1 MKQLFILLTFF
12 CMATSAL
19 AEKIIVPTQFSTIQ
33 EAIDS
38 SVNGDTVLV
47 MPGIYF
53 ENLKMKGKSIVLT
66 SMFYLNMD
74 KSFISTTIIN
84 GSTPANPDSASC
96 IMMTGKEDS
105 TTVVQGFTL
114 TGGKGTKWKDI
125 HNGLTY
131 REGGGILME
140 FCSAVIQYN
149 YIIDNEAID
158 RSGNMS
164 SAGGGGIRSGDGNP
178 TIINNMFSRNKG
190 RYGAAIVFNYSKGKV
205 KNNIIVD
212 NSGGEDY
219 GGSGIWATGDNNIK
233 HFVQIEN
240 NTIAYNSC
248 KGTGSQA
255 QGKGAVMIFAN
266 KAIMK
271 NNIIWGNVQS
281 SGVSVRTYLGGTID
295 AKYNSVSEVL
305 TGEGNI
311 NGDPLFDSTGYF
323 LKSASPTIDAGE
335 NLVDYRDLADP
346 ADTTLPLAPA
356 QGTRRN
362 DMGAYGGPRPMIA
375 MTDLVLGR
383 EKVEM
388 KSNAQIVFPNP
399 VEGILHFKLKGNESV
414 KYLELLSIDSK
425 KTTSILA
432 KDIIQNGNIIEI
444 DIHSYPAGAYILTVY
459 TSSDKVYNDKVLFQ

>member
-1 MKQLFILLTFF
+1 MKQLYILFTFICLTSS
-12 CMATSAL
+12 TL
-19 AEKIIVPTQFSTIQ
+19 AEKIIVPTKFSTIQ
-33 EAIDS
+33 QAIDS

-66 SMFYLNMD
+66 SMFYLDMD
-74 KSFISTTIIN
+74 KSYISTTVIN
-84 GSTPANPDSASC
+84 GSIPTNPDSASC

-158 RSGNMS
+158 RSGGMS

-178 TIINNMFSRNKG
+178 TIINNLFSRNKG

-205 KNNIIVD
+205 KNNIITD

-219 GGSGIWATGDNNIK
+219 GGSAVWVTGDNSIK
-233 HFVQIEN
+233 HLVQIEN

-255 QGKGAVMIFAN
+255 QGKGAVMIFAIN
-266 KAIMK
+266 AIMK

-281 SGVSVRTYLGGTID
+281 NGVSVRALYGGTID
-295 AKYNSVSEVL
+295 ARYNSVTEAL

-311 NGDPLFDSTGYF
+311 SGNPLFDSIGYF
-323 LKSASPTIDAGE
+323 LKSTSPTIDAGE
-335 NLVDYRDLADP
+335 NIVEYRDLADP
-346 ADTTLPLAPA
+346 ADTTLALAPA

-375 MTDLVLGR
+375 MIDLILGTDK
-383 EKVEM
+383 EEI
-388 KSNAQIVFPNP
+388 KSTSQLVFPNP
-399 VEGILHFKLKGNESV
+399 VEGTLHFKLKENECV

-425 KTTSILA
+425 ITTSIMA
-432 KDIIQNGNIIEI
+432 KEIIQNGNVIDV
-444 DIHSYPAGAYILTVY
+444 DIHSFPAGVYFLTVH
-459 TSSDKVYNDKVLFQ
+459 TSSDKVYTEKVLFQ